1 MLSLQIP
8 AVAGFSALLT
18 LASCRCS
25 SISSSQLLSFGHP
38 KQLYHH
44 YFRQQILLKLRFNL
58 IYKRTTAHKEKHTI
72 GYYAPLFLKF
82 LSLPQEIPTGCFLCL
97 FVCFYLSCQQFLM
110 LLFPTRLFLPF
121 SLLSVCQG
129 SFPPTPQESSHSL
142 NFNTQ
147 SNLTLQT
154 PSSLLDHSRRHNHF
168 FFFYQN
174 GPFRIFLNKI
184 LFLGSS
190 GGFEDTG
197 FL

>member
-97 FVCFYLSCQQFLM
+97 FVFILVVNNFLCCCFQLDFFYHS
-110 LLFPTRLFLPF
+110 PF
-121 SLLSVCQG
+121 SQCAGVLPTYNPRKLT
-129 SFPPTPQESSHSL
+129 FPQ
-142 NFNTQ
+142 F
-147 SNLTLQT
+147 
-154 PSSLLDHSRRHNHF
+154 
-168 FFFYQN
+168 
-174 GPFRIFLNKI
+174 
-184 LFLGSS
+184 
-190 GGFEDTG
+190 
-197 FL
+197 